1 MWNEVAEGL
10 CVTASKNQSVS
21 ICVIDWRILCCVHT
35 CSLELLFT
43 LTELTAFQLLSHSV
57 ASCGVSTFLIGTEG
71 VCGLMSCRVLTTRVQ
86 ETADQS
92 GKTCTGVT
100 DQDSAGMLQMSCWLW
115 PCLATEP
122 GHGDAQ
128 VLHG

>member
-1 MWNEVAEGL
+1 MKLAEGL
-10 CVTASKNQSVS
+10 RVTASEKQSVS
-21 ICVIDWRILCCVHT
+21 VCVINWRIVHRVHT
-35 CSLELLFT
+35 CSLELLST
-43 LTELTAFQLLSHSV
+43 LTELTTLQLLPRSV
-57 ASCGVSTFLIGTEG
+57 TSCGVSTFLPGAQG

-100 DQDSAGMLQMSCWLW
+100 DQDFAGRLQRSCRLQ
-115 PCLATEP
+115 PCRAAEP

-128 VLHG
+128 MLHG